1 MEPGALLSC
10 LQADGAALEEAARLG
25 LEAPVPGCPGW
36 DVAELLRHI
45 GSVHRWA
52 ADIVIERPLRFPGWY
67 DPQPPPGADLIEWYL
82 EGFERLVGAL
92 SSTDPEAPVW
102 NFGGGPQVAAFWMR
116 RQPHETSVHRW
127 DAQSAHGVAAPVDA
141 DLAADGIDEV
151 FEVFAPR
158 RAAGAPEVSLGGT
171 LHVHCTDRPGEW
183 LVSVEGGVVEVR
195 REHAKGD
202 CAVRGGASDLLLFLW
217 NRGPLSALEVFGDAS
232 VAERWSQLRT

>member
-1 MEPGALLSC
+1 VEPDALLEC
-10 LQADGAALEEAARLG
+10 LRADGAALATAARLG
-25 LEAPVPGCPGW
+25 LEAAVPGCPGW

-52 ADIVIERPLRFPGWY
+52 ADIVTDLPTEFPGWY
-67 DPQPPPGADLIEWYL
+67 DPQPPPGADLVEWYE

-92 SSTDPEAPVW
+92 SSADPEAPVW
-102 NFGGGPQVAAFWMR
+102 NFGTGRKVAAFWTR
-116 RQPHETSVHRW
+116 RQAHETSVHRW
-127 DAQSAHGVAAPVDA
+127 DAQSAHDAAAPVDA
-141 DLAADGIDEV
+141 DLAVDGVDEV

-158 RAAGAPEVSLGGT
+158 RAAGAPDVSLGGT

-183 LVSVEGGVVEVR
+183 LVSVEGGVAEVR
-195 REHAKGD
+195 REHGKGD

-217 NRGPLSALEVFGDAS
+217 NRVSLSSLEVFGDPS